1 MQKKITSLMI
11 QKTLL
16 EKEKITELINE
27 NNNKVKEIDS
37 SIINLKKEI
46 LKLLDIADDKLI
58 KYYLSY
64 PIHIINESKSYLI
77 YEKEYAQNIMC
88 IGDQKYEEYI
98 LKYKNNIYTIVIM
111 DGIYIYFNNNN
122 NQ

>member
-1 MQKKITSLMI
+1 MQKKIISLML

-46 LKLLDIADDKLI
+46 LKLLDIVDDKLI

-64 PIHIINESKSYLI
+64 PIHIINESESYLV
-77 YEKEYAQNIMC
+77 YEKEYNQNIMY
-88 IGDQKYEEYI
+88 IGDQNYEEYI
-98 LKYKNNIYTIVIM
+98 MKYKNNIYSIVTM
-111 DGIYIYFNNNN
+111 DGIYIYFHNN

>member
-1 MQKKITSLMI
+1 MQKKIISLML

-46 LKLLDIADDKLI
+46 LKLLDIGDDKLI

-64 PIHIINESKSYLI
+64 PIHIINESKSYLV
-77 YEKEYAQNIMC
+77 YEKEYNQNIMY
-88 IGDQKYEEYI
+88 IGDQNYEEYI
-98 LKYKNNIYTIVIM
+98 MKYKNNIYSIVTM
-111 DGIYIYFNNNN
+111 DGIYIYFHNN